1 MKIVVILL
9 CEKVGL
15 ACDYKMADFNDIYNK
30 LVPFFNKY
38 PLYGT
43 KLLNLNKFKQAAG
56 GIIKHKEH
64 LTQQGLTK
72 LQAINSARLSSIP
85 SSSNPPCALLRTAK
99 GGIGPLRLI
108 PPARAP

>member
-1 MKIVVILL
+1 MVEFFLNSGYFAIKG
-9 CEKVGL
+9 GL

-43 KLLNLNKFKQAAG
+43 KLKNFNKFKQAA

-72 LQAINSARLSSIP
+72 LQAINSAP
-85 SSSNPPCALLRTAK
+85 
-99 GGIGPLRLI
+99 
-108 PPARAP
+108 